1 MSVAVIGSANLDT
14 TLRVPRIPGPGE
26 TLLATSI
33 ARSPGGKGANQAVGS
48 ARSGGASTTF
58 IAALGQDA
66 EGEALHSAL
75 REAGVNDSLVRT
87 LVDVP
92 SGSALITVS
101 DDAENA
107 IVVVAGANEQLID
120 LTAAELE
127 AIASADVALAS
138 LEIPL
143 ATVVAAAKASPRFVL
158 NAAPSAAL
166 PAEIWEHLAVLVVN
180 EHEAVDLTGAA
191 GVEAAVTEL
200 SARAPGLVVTLGAA
214 GAIVV
219 ESGVRTQVP
228 ATAVV
233 AVDTTGAGDCFCG
246 VLAARL
252 AHGDDLVTATRWGS
266 AAAALAVQQPGAS
279 DAMPSA
285 ADVAS
290 AMNASPQIGSTS

>member
-1 MSVAVIGSANLDT
+1 MSVTVIGSANLDT

-26 TLLATSI
+26 TLLASSI

-48 ARSGGASTTF
+48 SRSGGATTTF

-66 EGEALHSAL
+66 EAEALRSAL
-75 REAGVNDSLVRT
+75 EQAGVDHSLVRT
-87 LVDVP
+87 LPEVP

-107 IVVVAGANEQLID
+107 IVVVAGANEHLLD
-120 LTAAELE
+120 LTAEELH
-127 AIASADVALAS
+127 AIAAADVALAS

-143 ATVVAAAKASPRFVL
+143 ATVLAAAKASPRFIL
-158 NAAPSAAL
+158 NAAPSAPL
-166 PAEIWEHLAVLVVN
+166 PAEIWAHIAVLVVN

-191 GVEAAVTEL
+191 DVESAIDLLAARV
-200 SARAPGLVVTLGAA
+200 PGLVVTLGAA

-219 ESGVRTQVP
+219 EHGIRTPVA
-228 ATAVV
+228 ATAVT

-252 AHGDDLVTATRWGS
+252 ARGDDLVTATRWGS
-266 AAAALAVQQPGAS
+266 AAAALAVLQPGAS
-279 DAMPSA
+279 AAMPLA
-285 ADVAS
+285 ATVA
-290 AMNASPQIGSTS
+290 AAIGGTS